1 MVSALEFTGIL
12 SWLITVLEFIGPR
25 SLLIDA
31 LGIIGLRTRKFY
43 EQLIR
48 Q

>member
-25 SLLIDA
+25 SLLIAA
-31 LGIIGLRTRKFY
+31 LGLLAYGSVSSMNN
-43 EQLIR
+43 
-48 Q
+48 